1 MSPLPTLERAQA
13 MGIPVSAVQ
22 DPDRYRV
29 DPNASMF
36 STAQAE
42 RELGWR
48 ARLPF
53 ESLLGETLKG
63 YNA

>member
-1 MSPLPTLERAQA
+1 

-42 RELGWR
+42 RELRWR
-48 ARLPF
+48 ARTQF
-53 ESLLGETLKG
+53 EALLQQALCD
-63 YNA
+63 A